1 MFKAA
6 IFLNL
11 KDSARKVVVQPKLSP
26 ERKSL
31 PSVFLT
37 PEYRYL
43 QYGKDRTMAALK
55 LDAIFHLLLRNIAP
69 QAITIMAARTPL
81 RTSDSRNEFY
91 NIVKLNSEL

>member
-6 IFLNL
+6 IFLYL

-69 QAITIMAARTPL
+69 QAITTMAARTPCAHQ
-81 RTSDSRNEFY
+81 
-91 NIVKLNSEL
+91 IVEMSSITLSN